1 MTPHA
6 RATLDALLAT
16 RILVLDGAMGTMVQR
31 HQLTEADFRGARFKD
46 HPKDLRGNND
56 VLVLTRPDVIAEIHR
71 QYLEA
76 GADIIETNTFSGTAI
91 AQGDYGLEALVYELN
106 LEGAKLARAAC
117 DEYNAK
123 DPTRPRFVAGSIG
136 PTNRI
141 LSISPDVNN
150 PAFRNMTFDA
160 LRDAFKEQARG
171 LIDGGCDLLLV
182 ETIVDTLNVKAA
194 IVAIEELYEERRTPI
209 DQRLPLM
216 ISVTITDRSGRTLSG
231 QTIDAFWVSIAH
243 AKPFSVGINCALGAR
258 DMRPYLAELARIAR
272 CYVSCYP
279 NAGLPN
285 AFGAYDE
292 EASQTGG
299 YLREF
304 ATSGF
309 VNIVGG
315 CCGTTPDHIA
325 SIAQGVVG
333 LAPRA
338 VGIRNSEFGIRN
350 SYTQFSG
357 LETLTIRPESNFQMI
372 GERTNV
378 TGSLKFARLI
388 KAGDYATATEVAL
401 EQVRGGANL
410 IDINMDE
417 GMLDS
422 EQAMTQFLNYI
433 GTEPDIARVPFMID
447 SSKWSVI
454 LAGLKC
460 VQGKP
465 VVNSIS
471 LKEGEEDFL
480 AKAAIVRRT
489 RRRDTVGVA
498 AASSARSRAFSSA
511 SRSASLPL
519 PSLLLPL
526 SPSPGPV
533 VMRGP

>member
-1 MTPHA
+1 MKADVRTQ
-6 RATLDALLAT
+6 LEALLAT

-31 HQLTEADFRGARFKD
+31 HALTEAEFRGQRFKD

-56 VLVLTRPDVIAEIHR
+56 ILVLTRPDIVAEIHR

-76 GADIIETNTFSGTAI
+76 GSDIIETNTFSGTAV
-91 AQGDYGLEALVYELN
+91 AQGDYALEPLVYELN

-117 DEYNAK
+117 DEYTAK
-123 DPTRPRFVAGSIG
+123 DPSRPRVAAGAIG

-209 DQRLPLM
+209 DRRLPLM

-258 DMRPYLAELARIAR
+258 DMRPYLAELARIAD

-292 EASQTGG
+292 QPGETGG

-304 ATSGF
+304 AT
-309 VNIVGG
+309 
-315 CCGTTPDHIA
+315 
-325 SIAQGVVG
+325 
-333 LAPRA
+333 
-338 VGIRNSEFGIRN
+338 
-350 SYTQFSG
+350 
-357 LETLTIRPESNFQMI
+357 
-372 GERTNV
+372 
-378 TGSLKFARLI
+378 
-388 KAGDYATATEVAL
+388 
-401 EQVRGGANL
+401 
-410 IDINMDE
+410 
-417 GMLDS
+417 
-422 EQAMTQFLNYI
+422 
-433 GTEPDIARVPFMID
+433 
-447 SSKWSVI
+447 
-454 LAGLKC
+454 
-460 VQGKP
+460 
-465 VVNSIS
+465 
-471 LKEGEEDFL
+471 
-480 AKAAIVRRT
+480 
-489 RRRDTVGVA
+489 
-498 AASSARSRAFSSA
+498 
-511 SRSASLPL
+511 
-519 PSLLLPL
+519 
-526 SPSPGPV
+526 
-533 VMRGP
+533 